1 MALLKPS
8 KPPLDAERVKA
19 LQDEIDAWIDTL
31 AAKEKETAA
40 NVPLAVIRALL
51 TARSNGCQCRA
62 YLQAIERGA

>member
-1 MALLKPS
+1 MKPS

-19 LQDEIDAWIDTL
+19 LQDEIDSWIDTL
-31 AAKEKETAA
+31 AAKEAETAPG
-40 NVPLAVIRALL
+40 VPLQVVRNLL